1 MTQLTTSGFTKST
14 LAERIMQ
21 LQGIWQ
27 SALGANIDVDA
38 DSPDGQIIGAL
49 AEMFANLDDIAEAT
63 YNGLLPDGAMGDFLA
78 RLVKLN
84 GISKN
89 VGAYSTVACLF
100 EGTAG
105 TVIPT
110 TALIRS
116 TEEQDTT
123 VTWSPMATVTIGGGG
138 TQIGTVQCNTMGDKQ
153 AAAGTLT
160 KIQTVISGWTAVG
173 NAADAT
179 RGYLSETDER
189 LRARRGRSVAAPS
202 QSITDGVY
210 AALVNLDN
218 VSQVVVWENEQ
229 DTAKTM
235 PGGSL
240 VPHSIFAIV
249 DGGDQDEI
257 ANAIWLRKSGGC
269 TMMGDVARTVAD
281 AQGHLHTIRFSR
293 PTDVD
298 VYIELDVTKRAGWI
312 DGSETM
318 IAEAIVAAS
327 EEPGAVP
334 IGGDSNNEF
343 AWSDVLAWIA
353 RAGIVGYSVT
363 AVRMGASAGPTT
375 PWQNVAIDFDA
386 IARFELAH
394 ITVTAT

>member
-14 LAERIMQ
+14 LAERIAQ

-27 SALGANIDVDA
+27 SALGATIDVDA
-38 DSPDGQIIGAL
+38 ESPDGQIIGAL

-63 YNGLLPDGAMGDFLA
+63 YNGLLPDGAVGDFLT

-89 VGAYSTVACLF
+89 AGSYSTVTCTF
-100 EGTAG
+100 SGTSG

-116 TEEQDTT
+116 TAEQDTT
-123 VTWSPMATVTIGGGG
+123 ITWSPTAEVTIGGGG
-138 TQIGTVQCNTMGDKQ
+138 TQTGTVQCNTLGDYQ

-160 KIQTVISGWTAVG
+160 RIQTVISGWTAVT

-179 RGYLSETDER
+179 RGYLAETDER
-189 LRARRGRSVAAPS
+189 LRARRARSVSAPS
-202 QSITDGVY
+202 QAITDSVY
-210 AALVNLDN
+210 AAIVNLDN
-218 VSQVVVWENEQ
+218 VAQAVVWENEL

-235 PGGSL
+235 PGGTLS
-240 VPHSIFAIV
+240 PHSIYAIV

-257 ANAIWLRKSGGC
+257 AEAIWLRKSGGC
-269 TMMGDVARTVAD
+269 TMMGTVTRTVTD
-281 AQGHLHTIRFSR
+281 VQGHEHDIKFSR

-298 VYIELDVTKRAGWI
+298 IYIEIDVTKRAGWVE
-312 DGSETM
+312 GSETT
-318 IAEAIVAAS
+318 IAQAIVDAS
-327 EEPGAVP
+327 EEPGAVS

-353 RAGIVGYSVT
+353 QAGIVGYSVT
-363 AVRMGASAGPTT
+363 EVRMGDAPSPAT
-375 PWQNVAIDFDA
+375 PWQNVAINFDE
-386 IARFELAH
+386 IARFETAH
-394 ITVTAT
+394 IVVTAT